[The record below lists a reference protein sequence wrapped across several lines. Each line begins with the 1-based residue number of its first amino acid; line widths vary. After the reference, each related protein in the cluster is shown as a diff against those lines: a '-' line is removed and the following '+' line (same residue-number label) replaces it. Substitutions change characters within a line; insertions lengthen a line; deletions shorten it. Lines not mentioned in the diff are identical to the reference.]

1 MEDLRENI
9 PETDGSGLGQSRVT
23 VAEILRTGREKRGQD
38 LRGVANVLR
47 IRYVF
52 LEAIERGDFASL
64 PGDTYA
70 YGFVR
75 TYAGYLNLNEDEIVR
90 QFKQEVEHYGNR
102 QKLVFPT
109 PVPESK
115 IPGFALIL
123 TSAVLLAAAYGG
135 WVALSRYEAGLPEW
149 VPFVSGHS
157 DSSLLVEGS
166 GTGAEATTNSV
177 NTSGTAGSNVVS
189 SADPA
194 ETMTSPENPE
204 VAAVP
209 SGADES
215 VTQPNDETPETNPS
229 AGGTDPE
236 SLLDETTENASEVSP
251 AAEVEPVIPPT
262 TSSENNAGAVISNNS
277 VPSASSVP
285 AVEGSGVPSE
295 TVTSEPAVSA
305 VTTPP
310 AVSPPSPPEPQV
322 FGDEGVLSPISIRA
336 ERDTWMHIVDG
347 KGEVVFSQVLR
358 AGDEYKVPQR
368 DGLVM
373 ATGNA
378 GGIIFSLNGKDLPLL
393 GAPGVV
399 RRDVPLSV
407 DGLQKVLRG
416 E

>member
-1 MEDLRENI
+1 MEDLRENA

-149 VPFVSGHS
+149 VPFVSSPS
-157 DSSLLVEGS
+157 DSPLVEGDIETGAEVTTS
-166 GTGAEATTNSV
+166 SANTPATAEPEPVSNADGAEATI
-177 NTSGTAGSNVVS
+177 
-189 SADPA
+189 
-194 ETMTSPENPE
+194 SPESPE
-204 VAAVP
+204 IAVVP

-215 VTQPNDETPETNPS
+215 ATRQDEEES
-229 AGGTDPE
+229 PE
-236 SLLDETTENASEVSP
+236 SLPDDTTGSAADVAP
-251 AAEVEPVIPPT
+251 ATEVEPIIPPAV
-262 TSSENNAGAVISNNS
+262 SPENNAGATISGS
-277 VPSASSVP
+277 SASSATAAEEAATP
-285 AVEGSGVPSE
+285 AGAVPSE
-295 TVTSEPAVSA
+295 NAVGA
-305 VTTPP
+305 VTTTP

-322 FGDEGVLSPISIRA
+322 FGDEGVLSPIAIRA

-393 GAPGVV
+393 GAPGAV